1 MIKLKVLLI
10 ILFAEL
16 WGVGGQILY
25 KKTVT
30 KIGTPNLRSLSSYIE
45 FFKKTIAMP
54 GIWVGFACIT
64 IGISIWLAALA
75 QADLSI
81 AFPIDSMQYIMTLV
95 AAHIFLG
102 EKINKMKLAGTLLV
116 MAGIV
121 LVAVS

>member
-25 KKTVT
+25 KKSVT
-30 KIGTPNLRSLSSYIE
+30 RIGTPDLRSLSSYIE
-45 FFKKTIAMP
+45 FFKKIIAMP
-54 GIWVGFACIT
+54 GIWIGFGCVT

-102 EKINKMKLAGTLLV
+102 EKINKMKLTGTLLV
-116 MAGIV
+116 VGGIILVV
-121 LVAVS
+121 LS